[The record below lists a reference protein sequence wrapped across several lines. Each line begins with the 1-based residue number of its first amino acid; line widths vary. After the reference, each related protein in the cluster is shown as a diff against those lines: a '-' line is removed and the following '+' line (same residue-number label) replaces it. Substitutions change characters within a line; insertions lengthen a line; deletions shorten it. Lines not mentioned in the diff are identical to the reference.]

1 MNYGQIYFTDTANG
15 AGCRT
20 ALFVSGCSHHCEG
33 CFNEETWNFDYGEP
47 FTEKVED
54 EIIESLK
61 PTYIAGLTVL
71 GGEPMEVRNQPAV
84 WHLIERVRNEV
95 PNKSIWVYSGYTYEE
110 LTDSNNARTRTDVT
124 DNILDNID
132 ILVDGEFVLDLK
144 NISLKFRGS
153 SNQRI
158 IDMKATR
165 ESNEIILSDYMV

>member
-110 LTDSNNARTRTDVT
+110 LTDSNNPRTRTDVT

>member
-110 LTDSNNARTRTDVT
+110 LKDSNNARTRTDVT

>member
-1 MNYGQIYFTDTANG
+1 
-15 AGCRT
+15 
-20 ALFVSGCSHHCEG
+20 
-33 CFNEETWNFDYGEP
+33 
-47 FTEKVED
+47 
-54 EIIESLK
+54 
-61 PTYIAGLTVL
+61 
-71 GGEPMEVRNQPAV
+71 MEVRNQPAV

>member
-47 FTEKVED
+47 FTEKEED

-95 PNKSIWVYSGYTYEE
+95 PNKSIWVYSGYTYDE